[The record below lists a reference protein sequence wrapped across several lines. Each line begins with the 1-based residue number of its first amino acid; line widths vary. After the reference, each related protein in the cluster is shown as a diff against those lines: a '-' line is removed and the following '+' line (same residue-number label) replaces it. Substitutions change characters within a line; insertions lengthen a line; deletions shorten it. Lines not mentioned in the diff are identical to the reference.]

1 MVKFTPVPP
10 DSLPFLVVIKI
21 TPLPALEPYKEVDAA
36 SFNIVIDSI
45 SAGLISPMLPLYIV
59 PSTTYKGALDALTEP
74 NPRIRIEEDSP
85 GCPVAAVT

>member
-1 MVKFTPVPP
+1 
-10 DSLPFLVVIKI
+10 
-21 TPLPALEPYKEVDAA
+21 
-36 SFNIVIDSI
+36 
-45 SAGLISPMLPLYIV
+45 MLPLYIV